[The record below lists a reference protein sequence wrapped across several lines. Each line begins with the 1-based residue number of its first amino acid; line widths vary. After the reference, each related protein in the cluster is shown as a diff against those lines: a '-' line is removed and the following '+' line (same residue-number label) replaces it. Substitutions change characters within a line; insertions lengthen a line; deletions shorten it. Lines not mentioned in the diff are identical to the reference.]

1 MSGKEL
7 QALLDELAALYMGV
21 SFEYIPEQAGLS
33 VMKSGRLLG
42 TVRAEGALHT
52 VIWAAMGLAEK
63 EA

>member
-1 MSGKEL
+1 MSGEEL
-7 QALLDELAALYMGV
+7 QTLLGQLASLYKDV
-21 SFEYIPEQAGLS
+21 TFEYNPEQAGLS

-52 VIWAAMGLAEK
+52 VIWAALGLAEK